1 MSAQT
6 QPTTA
11 GESRLDLTPRPPD
24 GLRGAFGDAATV
36 ARRNLIKI
44 KRVPEIL
51 VGTTVAPIM
60 FILLFA
66 YVFGGA
72 ISSQDGGAGYREFLI
87 AGIFAQNV
95 IFGATTTGIAL
106 ATDVSSGVIDRLRT
120 LPMSPSAVLAGRT
133 LADVLNNVILLVV
146 MSLTG
151 LLVGWRIRTGVI
163 DALIGFGLLLLFAY
177 AFSWIMAY
185 VGLLASSPE
194 VIQQVS
200 FVVIFPITFI
210 ANTFVPLA
218 GLPSVLQ
225 TIAEWNPVS
234 AIAQSARDRFGNP
247 DPSGLRTEDLA
258 WPLEN
263 PEIYTLLW
271 VALILAI
278 FIPLARAQYRRATSR

>member
-1 MSAQT
+1 MSEQT
-6 QPTTA
+6 VRSR
-11 GESRLDLTPRPPD
+11 GGSRLDLTPQQLA
-24 GLRGAFGDAATV
+24 GWRGAFVDSATV
-36 ARRNLIKI
+36 AKRNLIKI

-72 ISSQDGGAGYREFLI
+72 IDPSGGGAGYREFLI

-95 IFGATTTGIAL
+95 IFGSTTTGAAL
-106 ATDVSSGVIDRLRT
+106 AQDIQSGVIDRLRT

-133 LADVLNNVILLVV
+133 LADVLNNVILLAV

-151 LLVGWRIRTGVI
+151 LLVGWRIRNGVL
-163 DALIGFGLLLLFAY
+163 DAVIGFGLLLLFAY

-185 VGLLASSPE
+185 VGMLAPSPE

-200 FVVIFPITFI
+200 FVVIFPVTFI

-218 GLPSVLQ
+218 GLPSFLR

-234 AIAQSARDRFGNP
+234 SITQAARDRFGNP
-247 DPSGLRTEDLA
+247 DPAGLRVEDLPWSLA
-258 WPLEN
+258 N
-263 PEIYTLLW
+263 PELYTLIW
-271 VALILAI
+271 IVIILAV
-278 FIPLARAQYRRATSR
+278 FVPLARMQYRRATSR